1 MNQTV
6 QYISLAETSGYG
18 LSAQSNMLALS
29 DRARVLWLPL
39 FASDRGYGDIKDED
53 ELQYRSDKLTARY
66 ACAELFKLEPKTQQ
80 QCRHETP
87 DVIVQHTVPE
97 LWDRYLDTASSNVA
111 YTVWETSELPDHWP
125 ALCDRMDR
133 ILVPSQFSRDVFC
146 RKQPDHKVIVVPHIA
161 RDIAVNPA
169 MTNDFRSRYGIP
181 HHHYMF
187 YTINAWNI
195 RKAPWLTLHAYLQA
209 FDDKDPVSFVI
220 KADTLGERHYNSI
233 ERDYT
238 HKLVEQIVS
247 NYPDP
252 PHVCLINHEITCED
266 LDALHGAADC
276 YLSLTHAEGW
286 ALGAFE
292 AGSVGNPVIITGWGG
307 QLDYL
312 SEETAYLVEFQLS
325 PVKNAIAPNS
335 YSSNQR
341 WANPDLDD
349 AIDKIRWVYEH
360 QVDGVQRG
368 DRIKGFIDEH
378 FRADKVG
385 PLLLDAIC
393 V

>member
-1 MNQTV
+1 MNKSV

-29 DRARVLWLPL
+29 GHVRVHWLPL
-39 FASDRGYGDIKDED
+39 FASDRGYSDIKNED
-53 ELQYRSDKLTARY
+53 ELQYRCDQLTARY
-66 ACAELFKLEPKTQQ
+66 ADSGLFGLQPKTEQ
-80 QCRHETP
+80 QCRSETP
-87 DVIVQHTVPE
+87 EVIVQHTVPE
-97 LWDRYLDTASSNVA
+97 LWGRYSQPTIHNIG
-111 YTVWETSELPDHWP
+111 YTVWETSELPNHWP

-146 RKQPDHKVIVVPHIA
+146 REQPDDKVVVVPHIA
-161 RDIAVNPA
+161 RDIAVNPV
-169 MTNDFRSRYGIP
+169 MTKDFRSRYGIP
-181 HHHYMF
+181 HHHYVF

-220 KADTLGERHYNSI
+220 KADALGERHYNST

-238 HKLVEQIVS
+238 HKLFEQIVS

-252 PHVCLINHEITCED
+252 PHVCLINHEITCAD
-266 LDALHGAADC
+266 LDALHDVADC

-312 SEETAYLVEFQLS
+312 SRDTAYLVEFQLS
-325 PVKNAIAPNS
+325 PVNNALAPAS

-360 QVDGVQRG
+360 QAEGIQRG
-368 DRIKGFIDEH
+368 KRVKQLIDKN
-378 FRADKVG
+378 FRVNKVG

-393 V
+393 M